1 MALED
6 PALWKARINRILGE
20 DFVRGL
26 ILLMGVLG
34 GLGMTLAF
42 PFVGVLLWSW
52 FSLQQPHQDAY
63 GFAHTAPL
71 NLVIA
76 IVTLAAWILSS
87 ERKTPRMGFIFWML
101 VIFLAWMTFN
111 SFFAFDPA
119 WSWPYWDRTWK
130 TFLLGLVIA
139 ATATTRIR
147 LYALVWILVISLF
160 YYGIKG
166 GLFTIIT
173 GGNFHVL
180 GPPSTIIGDN
190 NQLAVA
196 LLMVLPLANYLRGQ
210 VADKRIASL
219 LMAGTV
225 LTIIAIVGTYSRGA
239 LIGLA
244 TLAVVMLLRARKRLV
259 YLATLG
265 VAILLIANF
274 MPEHFF
280 HRMDTISTATEDSSF
295 EGRMYSW
302 RVAFLYASDHFP
314 FGAGF
319 YGLQLGTIYRH
330 YFPDRD
336 PLAAHSI
343 YFQVLGEHGFIGLGI
358 YLTILAAALLRC
370 ARIISITRGQPEQ
383 QWAHD
388 LAIAIQASLLV
399 FSVAGAALSMAY
411 YDLLVIEV
419 GILLPLREIILPARK
434 MQRPAWSPHAPTP
447 Q

>member
-1 MALED
+1 MRGLF
-6 PALWKARINRILGE
+6 LLGGILGA
-20 DFVRGL
+20 
-26 ILLMGVLG
+26 
-34 GLGMTLAF
+34 LGMTLAY

-52 FSLQQPHQDAY
+52 FTLQQPHQEAY
-63 GFAHTAPL
+63 GFVHTEPL
-71 NLVIA
+71 NLIIA
-76 IVTLAAWILSS
+76 IVTLAAWFLSR
-87 ERKTPRMGFIFWML
+87 ERKIPRTGFIFWML

-130 TFLLGLVIA
+130 TFLLGLVVA
-139 ATATTRIR
+139 ATATSRTRM
-147 LYALVWILVISLF
+147 YALVWIAVISLF

-166 GLFTIIT
+166 GLFTILT
-173 GGNFHVL
+173 GGHFHVL
-180 GPPSTIIGDN
+180 GPPSTIISDN

-219 LMAGTV
+219 LIAGAV
-225 LTIIAIVGTYSRGA
+225 LTVIAIVGSYSRGA

-244 TLAVVMLLRARKRLV
+244 ALALVMLLRARKRFV
-259 YLATLG
+259 YLAIVG
-265 VAILLIANF
+265 VAVLLLANF

-280 HRMDTISTATEDSSF
+280 HRMDTISTATQDASF
-295 EGRMYSW
+295 EGRLYSW

-319 YGLQLGTIYRH
+319 YGPQLGALYHH
-330 YFPDRD
+330 YFPDRP

-358 YLTILAAALLRC
+358 YLIILAAAVLRC
-370 ARIISITRGQPEQ
+370 ARIISVTRGLPEQ
-383 QWAHD
+383 RWAHE

-399 FSVAGAALSMAY
+399 FCVAGAALSMAY
-411 YDLLVIEV
+411 YDLFIIEIAV
-419 GILLPLREIILPARK
+419 LLPLREITVLGGKTKR
-434 MQRPAWSPHAPTP
+434 RAWAPPHAAIP

>member
-1 MALED
+1 
-6 PALWKARINRILGE
+6 
-20 DFVRGL
+20 
-26 ILLMGVLG
+26 
-34 GLGMTLAF
+34 
-42 PFVGVLLWSW
+42 
-52 FSLQQPHQDAY
+52 
-63 GFAHTAPL
+63 
-71 NLVIA
+71 
-76 IVTLAAWILSS
+76 
-87 ERKTPRMGFIFWML
+87 
-101 VIFLAWMTFN
+101 
-111 SFFAFDPA
+111 
-119 WSWPYWDRTWK
+119 
-130 TFLLGLVIA
+130 VIA